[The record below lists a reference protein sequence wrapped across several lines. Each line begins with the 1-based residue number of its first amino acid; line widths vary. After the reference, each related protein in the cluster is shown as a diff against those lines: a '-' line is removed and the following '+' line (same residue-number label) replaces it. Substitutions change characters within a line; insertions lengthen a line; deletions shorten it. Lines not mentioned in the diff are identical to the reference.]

1 MKIVMNAS
9 PIILLHK
16 INRLDL
22 LNKLFDCVLIPEA
35 VVQEINAVNSLDE
48 PTILS
53 NISYKCIKVTNRA
66 AIASLLGRLH
76 LGEVEVMVGA
86 LEQEVATVVLDDFS
100 ARNKA
105 KQLGLSVT
113 GTLGIIVKAKNS
125 NLIKDIAFEVEGLKA
140 AGIYISDDIIQQ
152 ILND

>member
-22 LNKLFDCVLIPEA
+22 LNRLFDNVLIPEA
-35 VVQEINAVNSLDE
+35 VVQEINAINSPDE

-53 NISYKCIKVTNRA
+53 NISYECIKVSNKA
-66 AIASLLGRLH
+66 AVIGLLGRLH

-86 LEQEVATVVLDDFS
+86 LEQGVKTVVLDDFS

-105 KQLGLSVT
+105 KQLGLNVT
-113 GTLGIIVKAKNS
+113 GTLGIIIKARNN
-125 NLIKDIAFEVEGLKA
+125 NLIKDIAIEIDGLSA
-140 AGIYISDDIIQQ
+140 AGIYISDDIIQK
-152 ILND
+152 ILKD

>member
-1 MKIVMNAS
+1 MKVVMNAS

-22 LNKLFDCVLIPEA
+22 LNKLFECVLIPEA

-53 NISYKCIKVTNRA
+53 NISYECIKVTNRA
-66 AIASLLGRLH
+66 AVISLLGRLH

-86 LEQEVATVVLDDFS
+86 LEQGIATVVLDDFS

-113 GTLGIIVKAKNS
+113 GTLGVIVKAKNS
-125 NLIKDIAFEVEGLKA
+125 NLIKDIAFEIEGLKA

-152 ILND
+152 ILEG